1 MFGRWVINGRTDGQ
15 PSFAI
20 WAPQRERQSPVGLR
34 LRLGGVMK
42 AGFIGIG
49 NGAHPWRAT
58 FSPNLL
64 KASRRITVYN
74 RTRDK
79 AAILEATG
87 VR

>member
-1 MFGRWVINGRTDGQ
+1 
-15 PSFAI
+15 
-20 WAPQRERQSPVGLR
+20 
-34 LRLGGVMK
+34 MK

-74 RTRDK
+74 RTCDK